1 MTAPH
6 ARGRLSAF
14 LTAVFVTFLWS
25 TSWVLIKVGL
35 AASLPPLPFAGL
47 RYGLAALCLAPFAL
61 GPAEGRRR
69 LCEAPRATVGWLVLL
84 GLIYI
89 AVAQGAQFAA
99 LALLPA

>member
-6 ARGRLSAF
+6 APGRLSAL

-61 GPAEGRRR
+61 GPAAG
-69 LCEAPRATVGWLVLL
+69 
-84 GLIYI
+84 
-89 AVAQGAQFAA
+89 
-99 LALLPA
+99 